1 MICSVGPSFDCT
13 ASAACLSRLTSVCVK
28 IATLERIPAK
38 ASFPLSFT
46 DNPSA
51 DKLKF
56 QIIQTIR
63 IILSDFFTFMV
74 KIGEI
79 LAFLCVK
86 LDKKGI
92 SEYPNKN
99 KEDPL

>member
-1 MICSVGPSFDCT
+1 MICSVEPSFDCT
-13 ASAACLSRLTSVCVK
+13 NSAACLSRLTSVCVK
-28 IATLERIPAK
+28 NATLERTPAK
-38 ASFPLSFT
+38 ASFPLSLT
-46 DNPSA
+46 DNPAA

-56 QIIQTIR
+56 QNIQIIR
-63 IILSDFFTFMV
+63 IKLSVFLIFIV
-74 KIGEI
+74 KIGKI

-92 SEYPNKN
+92 SGYPNKN